1 MSIVGGSVV
10 SNIERSIGISIRSSG
25 GVIYGVVWRVA

>member
-1 MSIVGGSVV
+1 MSILGSSVV

-25 GVIYGVVWRVA
+25 GVVLGVI